1 MSLKEPHHFDGSL
14 RWTGAA
20 AEAAGGRLELG
31 RDYVIEFA
39 GKAPLPGS
47 APAVFRGDDSRHNP
61 ESLMVS
67 SLMACHVL
75 TYVALCERAGIRIVE
90 YVDAA
95 RGTLAVRDG
104 RMRMVEVLLR
114 PRVRIAQPESL
125 EQARALHAKAHAGC
139 FMSNSVNFE
148 VRVEAAVTA

>member
-14 RWTGAA
+14 RWTGNAA
-20 AEAAGGRLELG
+20 QGADGRLELG

-39 GKAPLPGS
+39 GKALLPGS
-47 APAVFRGDDSRHNP
+47 APAAFRGDDSRHNP

-67 SLMACHVL
+67 SLMACHLL
-75 TYVALCERAGIRIVE
+75 TYVALCERAGIRVVE
-90 YVDAA
+90 YGDDA

-104 RMRMVEVLLR
+104 RMRMVDVLLR

-125 EQARALHAKAHAGC
+125 EQARALHAKAHAAC

-148 VRVEAAVTA
+148 VRVEATVTA